1 MTDYDDRDDWED
13 EWEDARTPLTKAAE
27 EIIDEETT
35 AIDLLEQLDVS
46 RYRRD
51 DKKAGTDRAEDFDP
65 MFKAVLYREIEDLSD
80 KELRRHLDD
89 PETAEALGF
98 ETGAVPHRTTF
109 YRARTDR
116 FEPLERTIRIA
127 RRQIRR
133 MAIECGSPI
142 GPALTPD
149 DKDGVSKRT
158 EERLIRGKTKEMID
172 RMEWLVYPAFDLPR
186 PDEAIYDGEE
196 LLKMETVMGIKQS
209 AANDGGVTYGDLLA
223 EEKDIDVD
231 DPFYEDGPTG
241 ETLLEDIK
249 QMEPETISEMVN
261 WALARIFPRIK
272 PYEEF
277 PEPVMVAVDVTYVA
291 YYGDRD
297 ELVRVTGAP
306 KDKEYDW
313 CHKFATA
320 NIVGDAVRLPV
331 AMLPVGEA
339 HHHDTDAYP
348 GEDKSYRPGN
358 VVRNLL
364 DIATDHVKVRCVL
377 ADREFYAADV
387 ITALEEHRLR
397 YVIPVPED
405 DRIGRFADSID
416 KVTVRD
422 EYALYGPTRGGVTN
436 DRVVTTLVGLPP
448 DDAYDDEQVF
458 ATNLDVDDE
467 IGIDRRST
475 KRRINRYQ
483 RRGGIETSYKKIKEF
498 AAWTTSKEFPVRLF
512 HFGFAVILYAM
523 WLLVDF
529 LVQTSLDVVEYR
541 VKPRVTAQRF
551 RNLLD
556 GRLVRLI

>member
-1 MTDYDDRDDWED
+1 MTDFDDLD
-13 EWEDARTPLTKAAE
+13 ELNEVRIPLTRDADD
-27 EIIDEETT
+27 IIDEETT
-35 AIDLLEQLDVS
+35 TVGLLEELDVS
-46 RYRRD
+46 GYKSRD
-51 DKKAGTDRAEDFDP
+51 GYAGSAKGEPFEP
-65 MFKAVLYREIEDLSD
+65 MFKAVLYRELEDLSD
-80 KELRRHLDD
+80 PELRRRLDD
-89 PETAEALGF
+89 AETAVALGF
-98 ETGAVPHRTTF
+98 DPDDVPRRSTF

-116 FEPLERTIRIA
+116 FEELKRTIEIA
-127 RRQIRR
+127 TRQIRR
-133 MAIECGSPI
+133 MALERGSPI
-142 GPALTPD
+142 GPALTPKD
-149 DKDGVSKRT
+149 SDGVSKRT
-158 EERLIRGKTKEMID
+158 EQRLIREKTKEIID
-172 RMEWLVYPAFDLPR
+172 RMEWLVYPAFNLPR
-186 PDEAIYDGEE
+186 PDDPIYDEEE

-209 AANDGGVTYGDLLA
+209 AANDGGINYGDLLA
-223 EEKDIDVD
+223 KEKDIDPD

-249 QMEPETISEMVN
+249 QMEPEAISEMVN
-261 WALARIFPRIK
+261 QALARIFPRIK

-291 YYGDRD
+291 YYGNRD
-297 ELVRVTGAP
+297 ELMRVTGAP

-313 CHKFATA
+313 CYKFATA

-358 VVRNLL
+358 VMRNLL

-387 ITALEEHRLR
+387 IAALEEHRLR

-405 DRIGRFADSID
+405 DRIGRFADTID

-422 EYALYGPTRGGVTN
+422 EYALYGPTKGGVTN
-436 DRVVTTLVGLPP
+436 DRVVTTLVGLPS

-551 RNLLD
+551 RNFLNQK
-556 GRLVRLI
+556 LVRLI